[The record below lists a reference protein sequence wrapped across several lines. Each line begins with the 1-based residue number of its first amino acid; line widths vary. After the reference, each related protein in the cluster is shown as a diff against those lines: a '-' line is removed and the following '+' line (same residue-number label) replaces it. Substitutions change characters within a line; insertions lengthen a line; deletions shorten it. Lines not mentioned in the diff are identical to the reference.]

1 MTAPKSNESEEEVI
15 QPRVSIRTQSSKF
28 DYDIE
33 ANERLAGIEID
44 GKCLIEEVKEL
55 RKETQS
61 QRKLMEA
68 VLEGN
73 EIVRTTQSENRASR
87 ALLRAR
93 MRVGY
98 FLFGLAT
105 FGIVVFCFWAI
116 PQINWFKNRL
126 SNLPGDTSALQRV
139 MATTGERKFQ
149 VGHIVLNQ
157 NGEKMVVLGANLL
170 DDGWLYKLKKL
181 RHTAENGYVIKSTA
195 DFYLYERFL
204 GPVMLRGSNAFF
216 DMKKLT
222 VEESPVAIDTETN
235 E

>member
-1 MTAPKSNESEEEVI
+1 MEREDEVI
-15 QPRVSIRTQSSKF
+15 PPRVSIRTQSSKF
-28 DYDIE
+28 EYDIE

-44 GKCLIEEVKEL
+44 GKCLIEEVKKL
-55 RKETQS
+55 QKETQS

-73 EIVRTTQSENRASR
+73 EIVRTTQTENRASR

-98 FLFGLAT
+98 FLMGLAT

-126 SNLPGDTSALQRV
+126 SNLPGDTSALQKV
-139 MATTGERKFQ
+139 MATTGDQKFQ
-149 VGHIVLNQ
+149 VGNIVLNP
-157 NGEKMVVLGANLL
+157 NGSKMVVLAANIT
-170 DDGWLYKLKKL
+170 DNGWVYKLKRL
-181 RHTAENGYVIKSTA
+181 RFAGKEEGYVIAGNT
-195 DFYLYERFL
+195 DYWRPQHLL
-204 GPVMLRGSNAFF
+204 GPVMYRGNNASF

-222 VEESPVAIDTETN
+222 VEESPVAIDTETEN